1 MRSACRR
8 LRSRAPSTR
17 RTRRAILDSWPAL
30 AAATAARLALTY
42 GSLAAEVLAPGQ
54 TDPALLEPLAPGVDV
69 LGVEVVYARERE
81 WALTAEDV
89 LRRRTTLSL
98 GGRDTPKVVARVEE
112 LLARRVHAAPAAR

>member
-1 MRSACRR
+1 M
-8 LRSRAPSTR
+8 
-17 RTRRAILDSWPAL
+17 
-30 AAATAARLALTY
+30 RLALTY
-42 GSLAAEVLAPGQ
+42 GSLAAEVLAAGQ
-54 TDPALLEPLAPGVDV
+54 TDPALLEPLTPDVDV